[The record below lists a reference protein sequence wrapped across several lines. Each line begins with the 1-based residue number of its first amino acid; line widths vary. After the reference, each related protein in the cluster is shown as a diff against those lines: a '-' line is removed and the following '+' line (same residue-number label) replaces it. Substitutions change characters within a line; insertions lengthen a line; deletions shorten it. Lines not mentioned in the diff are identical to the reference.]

1 MGIRIQGSNDTILA
15 TDGSWNAEG
24 IDLSA
29 GLNVG
34 TAVTVSARGDIA
46 ITGII
51 TASSFSGV
59 TITTINNNA
68 DNRLI
73 TGSGTADTLNGEAN
87 LTFDGDNLAQTIDA
101 NGEGINLT
109 ATGNY
114 YPEIEFNANR
124 SAANNTLGYLNA
136 KWNSTEV
143 ASISF
148 NAGADT
154 TNKDD
159 AYITFNTASAGTNT
173 ERMRLDSAGRLIIG
187 HTASTGQDRVLQ
199 VIGTTSDTS
208 SIEAIRHSADTSA
221 AALDFSKSRNA
232 SKGSNTIVSS
242 GDQLGQIVFRGDDGT
257 DLTTPA
263 ATIFAAVD
271 GTPGANDMPGRLVF
285 NTTPD
290 GANAVVERLRIDSS
304 GHTLPGADNTY
315 DLGSYSKRWA
325 NVHSM
330 DLNLSNEGSQNDVDG
345 SWGSYTIQE
354 GENDLFLL
362 NRRNGKK
369 YKFNLTEV

>member
-87 LTFDGDNLAQTIDA
+87 LTFDGDNVTQTIDA
-101 NGEGINLT
+101 SGEGINLV
-109 ATGNY
+109 ADGNHY
-114 YPEIEFNANR
+114 GEIEFDADR
-124 SAANNTLGYLNA
+124 SGADNTLGYLNA
-136 KWNSTEV
+136 KWNNTAV

-159 AYITFNTASAGTNT
+159 GYITFNTRLSGSAEAEAMRIDTTGRVLMGTSTEGEASADNLTVA
-173 ERMRLDSAGRLIIG
+173 DSADCGITIRG
-187 HTASTGQDRVLQ
+187 G
-199 VIGTTSDTS
+199 TS
-208 SIEAIRHSADTSA
+208 SNCSILFSDGTSGTGEYAGNIDYDHNGDYMRIFTA
-221 AALDFSKSRNA
+221 AAEKF
-232 SKGSNTIVSS
+232 
-242 GDQLGQIVFRGDDGT
+242 
-257 DLTTPA
+257 
-263 ATIFAAVD
+263 
-271 GTPGANDMPGRLVF
+271 
-285 NTTPD
+285 
-290 GANAVVERLRIDSS
+290 RIDSS
-304 GHTLPGADNTY
+304 GHVLPGSDNAQ
-315 DLGSYSKRWA
+315 DLGSYAKRWA

-354 GENDLFLL
+354 GEDDLFLL

>member
-187 HTASTGQDRVLQ
+187 HTASTGEDRVVQ

-208 SIEAIRHSADTSA
+208 AVQVIRHSADASSPKVDLA
-221 AALDFSKSRNA
+221 KSRNG
-232 SKGSNTIVSS
+232 SKGSYTIVQAN
-242 GDQLGQIVFRGDDGT
+242 DCLGELVYRGDDGG
-257 DLTTPA
+257 DINTPA
-263 ATIFAAVD
+263 ATISAYVD
-271 GTPGANDMPGRLVF
+271 GTPGTNDMPGRLVF
-285 NTTPD
+285 GTTAD
-290 GANAVVERLRIDSS
+290 GANSTTERLRIDSS
-304 GHTLPGADNTY
+304 
-315 DLGSYSKRWA
+315 
-325 NVHSM
+325 
-330 DLNLSNEGSQNDVDG
+330 
-345 SWGSYTIQE
+345 
-354 GENDLFLL
+354 
-362 NRRNGKK
+362 
-369 YKFNLTEV
+369 